1 MGIHSYSKGR
11 HKKKKKKKKK
21 KKGRG
26 GGRGGGQVK
35 LCVYSSM
42 QLFQAC
48 STFMAISTNLVQF
61 ALCEF

>member
-11 HKKKKKKKKK
+11 HTHTK
-21 KKGRG
+21 KKG
-26 GGRGGGQVK
+26 GGGQAK

-42 QLFQAC
+42 QLFQGC

>member
-11 HKKKKKKKKK
+11 HRT
-21 KKGRG
+21 KGAG
-26 GGRGGGQVK
+26 AGGGGQVK

-42 QLFQAC
+42 QLFQGC

-61 ALCEF
+61 VLCEF